1 MKMFVLLKTKRPGSA
16 RDTPLL
22 STEMREA
29 LMRLSGGWMAAR
41 SMAGELLS
49 IANSEGQKVAGIQKD
64 LVAVKEIREGI
75 DLMSSY

>member
-1 MKMFVLLKTKRPGSA
+1 MFVLLKTKRPGSA

-22 STEMREA
+22 STEMRGA
-29 LMRLSGGWMAAR
+29 LMRLLGGWMAAR

-49 IANSEGQKVAGIQKD
+49 IANSEGQKVAGIRKD

>member
-1 MKMFVLLKTKRPGSA
+1 MFVLLKTKRPGSA

-22 STEMREA
+22 STGMREA
-29 LMRLSGGWMAAR
+29 LMRLSEGWMAAR
-41 SMAGELLS
+41 LMDGELLS
-49 IANSEGQKVAGIQKD
+49 IVNSEGQKVAGIRKD

>member
-1 MKMFVLLKTKRPGSA
+1 MFELLKTKRLGSA

-22 STEMREA
+22 STEMRGA
-29 LMRLSGGWMAAR
+29 LMRLSEGWMAAR
-41 SMAGELLS
+41 SMDGELLS
-49 IANSEGQKVAGIQKD
+49 IVNLEGQKVAGIRKD

>member
-1 MKMFVLLKTKRPGSA
+1 MFVLLKTKRPGSA